1 MKTSY
6 WRKFIEEL
14 IEKKYKTK
22 EEYAEGLMAEIK
34 RMLEII
40 ESADFAI
47 EELST
52 RNIRL
57 EEENKELKEEL
68 EKLEEEIAMIEEDN
82 KISKERIIL
91 KDNRIRTLIEE
102 RQENEEFE
110 MKMHNETIGRDERK
124 DGNIISSIKVKWLNW
139 YGKYETAVKYP
150 NGVIR
155 VIEWYETEEECRA
168 GHEKYLNMPQE
179 EFDKLEF
186 ID

>member
-22 EEYAEGLMAEIK
+22 EEYEEGLMAEIK

-57 EEENKELKEEL
+57 KEENKELKEENKEL
-68 EKLEEEIAMIEEDN
+68 EKIIDRILEENHAIIDGIANGECCQYKALYE
-82 KISKERIIL
+82 KQK
-91 KDNRIRTLIEE
+91 
-102 RQENEEFE
+102 QENEELKEDNLRLSEIEDRHQFLIAE
-110 MKMHNETIGRDERK
+110 LTEFKTQLLFLLENK
-124 DGNIISSIKVKWLNW
+124 DKG
-139 YGKYETAVKYP
+139 
-150 NGVIR
+150 
-155 VIEWYETEEECRA
+155 EEV
-168 GHEKYLNMPQE
+168 
-179 EFDKLEF
+179 
-186 ID
+186 